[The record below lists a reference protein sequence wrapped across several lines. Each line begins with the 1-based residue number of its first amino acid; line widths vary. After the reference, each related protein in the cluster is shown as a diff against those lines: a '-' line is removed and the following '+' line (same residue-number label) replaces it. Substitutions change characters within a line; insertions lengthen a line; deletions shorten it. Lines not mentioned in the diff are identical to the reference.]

1 MIGIDKQLNFF
12 MSTTYRKPKGLRRS
26 ATLSAWEG
34 LKTNDLQGLDEK
46 IRMAFDWE
54 HIPHEFQVEGIAA
67 QLRQQDVLVHAG
79 TGFGKTVLAAGPFA
93 HERTK
98 GMVSFMVSPLIALQE
113 EQVSDI
119 AVE

>member
-1 MIGIDKQLNFF
+1 MQLNFF
-12 MSTTYRKPKGLRRS
+12 MPTTYRKPKGLWCS

-46 IRMAFDWE
+46 IRMAFNWE
-54 HIPHEFQVEGIAA
+54 HIPHEFQVEGIAT

-98 GMVSFMVSPLIALQE
+98 GWCRLWFCP
-113 EQVSDI
+113 
-119 AVE
+119 